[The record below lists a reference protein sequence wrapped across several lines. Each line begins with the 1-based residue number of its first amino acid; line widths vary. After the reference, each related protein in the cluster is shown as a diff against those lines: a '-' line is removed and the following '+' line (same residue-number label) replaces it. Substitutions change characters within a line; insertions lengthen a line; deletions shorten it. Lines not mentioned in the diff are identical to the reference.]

1 MELESEILDALRLAR
16 KSRQRTIL
24 SALAVLACIIMFGNL
39 VAQSRADDFHPAAST
54 HTIDQITQ
62 IPSDARPG
70 VARPSVAR
78 PSVARHEA
86 DNAEY

>member
-39 VAQSRADDFHPAAST
+39 VAQSRADDVHPAAST
-54 HTIDQITQ
+54 HTIDQTTQ
-62 IPSDARPG
+62 IPGD
-70 VARPSVAR
+70 ARPSVAR

>member
-39 VAQSRADDFHPAAST
+39 VAQSRADDVHPAAST
-54 HTIDQITQ
+54 HTIDRTTQ
-62 IPSDARPG
+62 IPSD
-70 VARPSVAR
+70 AR